1 MAKIIVDS
9 ELCKCCELCLAVC
22 PFELLKISEEFNI
35 KGYHFVKQ
43 NDSTK
48 CTGCK
53 LCAIM
58 CPDGAISVYK

>member
-1 MAKIIVDS
+1 MPKIEVDA

-22 PFELLKISEEFNI
+22 PSKILEMSEKLNT
-35 KGYHFVKQ
+35 KGYHFAQ
-43 NDSTK
+43 QTDENK

-58 CPDGAISVYK
+58 CPDAAISVFK